1 MTVGNGARPAAGPA
15 LEELRGRRVLVVGY
29 AVSGRSAAGA
39 LLDLGAEVRVTE
51 ERTLAG
57 LRASADGA
65 PEGVPGVDALD
76 VDLRTGGHR
85 VDHMDDVDL
94 VILSPG
100 VTERAPVV
108 AWAEARGIPVW
119 NEVEL
124 GARLTRVP
132 YVAVTGTNGKTTT
145 SEMVAAILRE
155 SGLRARACGNVGYPL
170 TLAAREPFDAL
181 AVEVSSFQLR
191 FQSSLHPTS
200 SALLNVAP
208 DHLDW
213 HGSMDAYGAAKARIF
228 TNQGPGEV
236 HVGNA
241 DDPVAAAIS
250 RGAPCEVRWFRSG
263 LPERDGDVGVVEDR
277 VVARV
282 GGRAEGL
289 GRPRSSTRAFLADA
303 AAAAAASLA
312 FGVEPA
318 AAAAALERFEP
329 LPHRGSV
336 VAEAG
341 DVRFVDDSKAT
352 NLHATLAALEGRT
365 GVVLIAGGQAKG
377 VDLSPL
383 ATAAPRLVGVVALG
397 EARDAVARAMEG
409 RVPVRL
415 ADSVEEA
422 VAEAYAMAGPG
433 DTVLLAPACAS
444 YDMFRDYAERGD
456 RFAAAARDLS
466 NRVSQ
471 GAPRGAAHG
480 D

>member
-1 MTVGNGARPAAGPA
+1 MSAGNGAQRLAGPG
-15 LEELRGRRVLVVGY
+15 LDELRGRRVLVVGY
-29 AVSGRSAAGA
+29 AVSGRAAAGA

-51 ERTLAG
+51 ERTLDE
-57 LRASADGA
+57 LRAPSSGA
-65 PEGVPGVDALD
+65 PEAVPGVDALD
-76 VDLRTGGHR
+76 VDLRAGGHR
-85 VDHMDDVDL
+85 EDHLDGVDL
-94 VILSPG
+94 VVLSPG

-108 AWAEARGIPVW
+108 AWAVARGISVW

-145 SEMVAAILRE
+145 SEMVAAMLRE

-170 TLAAREPFDAL
+170 TLAARESFDAL

-191 FQSSLHPTS
+191 FQSSLHPRS
-200 SALLNVAP
+200 SVLLNVAP

-213 HGSMDAYGAAKARIF
+213 HGSMDAYAAAKGRIF
-228 TNQGPGEV
+228 ANQGPGDV

-241 DDPVAAAIS
+241 EDPVAAAIS
-250 RGAPCEVRWFRSG
+250 RGARCEVRWFGAGR
-263 LPERDGDVGVVEDR
+263 PERDGDVGVVEER
-277 VVARV
+277 VVAMLD
-282 GGRAEGL
+282 GRAEDL
-289 GRPRSSTRAFLADA
+289 GRPRSSTRAFLADG

-318 AAAAALERFEP
+318 AIRAALARFEP

-336 VAEAG
+336 VAEVG

-365 GVVLIAGGQAKG
+365 GVVLVAGGQAKG

-383 ATAAPRLVGVVALG
+383 AAAAPGLVGVVALG
-397 EARDAVARAMEG
+397 EAREAVARAIDG
-409 RVPVRL
+409 RVPVRM
-415 ADSVEEA
+415 ADSIEDA

-456 RFAAAARDLS
+456 RFAAAARALS
-466 NRVSQ
+466 ARVSQ
-471 GAPRGAAHG
+471 GASRGGAHG